1 MNKMIILKVSD
12 VAKILQVHEQTVRNL
27 TRKQVL
33 KGKKIGNQWF
43 YFEEDIKNMLQDEE
57 IIHDEERINNQ

>member
-1 MNKMIILKVSD
+1 
-12 VAKILQVHEQTVRNL
+12 VHEQTVRNL

-43 YFEEDIKNMLQDEE
+43 YFEQDIKNMLQDEE
-57 IIHDEERINNQ
+57 IIQDDERINNQ